1 MQDYGFDRFE
11 SRVPWN
17 QTKWDPDVL
26 EEKFGSSDV
35 LPAWIADMD
44 FKTPPVVQ
52 AAVMEAAR
60 HGMYGYT
67 GVGKDVIQSYLN
79 WQSRRNGWQGREEW
93 LRFTPGVVSAIN
105 LLLLSQT
112 DPGDEV
118 LIQRPVYYP
127 FFHSIRQQ
135 ERTVVNSPLVY
146 RDGRY
151 EIDFEDFARKA
162 DLPSAAPSSC
172 AAPTIRWG
180 GCSPPKSCAGW
191 GRSVWKTACSS
202 LPTRSTAT

>member
-93 LRFTPGVVSAIN
+93 LRFTPGVVSAAALPDRPRRRGLDPAPRVLP
-105 LLLLSQT
+105 LLPLHPPAGADSGQQP
-112 DPGDEV
+112 PG
-118 LIQRPVYYP
+118 IPGRP
-127 FFHSIRQQ
+127 
-135 ERTVVNSPLVY
+135 L
-146 RDGRY
+146 
-151 EIDFEDFARKA
+151 
-162 DLPSAAPSSC
+162 
-172 AAPTIRWG
+172 
-180 GCSPPKSCAGW
+180 
-191 GRSVWKTACSS
+191 
-202 LPTRSTAT
+202 